1 MFDQRSLSA
10 LAARRDEPAWLRERR
25 QASLAAFERFPMPTR
40 QDEDY
45 RRSDLRRLD
54 LNAFAPDGAK
64 PPKLKGA
71 DNKDVVF
78 CTLAEA
84 VERHP
89 DLVRPYLEDG
99 RVGAD
104 EDKWSALNG
113 AFWTHGVFL
122 YVPSGLEVTVPLQA
136 TWTHP
141 GGNKATFTRTLVV
154 ADEWSNVT
162 FIDDFASAASASA
175 DPGFNASVVDVVAKE
190 GAAARYYH
198 LQNWG
203 TGVWNFSRERFFGKR
218 DAALNLLQV
227 ALGSRFT
234 KAYVHAHLDEPG
246 VNAELLGL
254 TFIGG
259 KQHVD
264 HSTLQNHIQGQTLSD
279 LLFKCAMLEQARS
292 VYGGL
297 IAIRPNAQR
306 SDAYQNNRNLLL
318 SPTARADSIPML
330 EIMANDVRCTHG
342 STTSS
347 VDEEEVFYLMSRG
360 LPRAQAERMIVEGFF
375 ANVLEKIPL
384 VPIRRRLEQAIDE
397 KIARLRF
404 G

>member
-1 MFDQRSLSA
+1 MFDQSA
-10 LAARRDEPAWLRERR
+10 LADLSERFAEPAWLRDRR
-25 QASLAAFERFPMPTR
+25 RASLVAFEQFPMPTR

-54 LNAFAPDGAK
+54 LKAFAPDGAK

-84 VERHP
+84 VQHHP
-89 DLVRPYLEDG
+89 DMVRPYLEDD

-104 EDKWSALNG
+104 EDKWSAMNG

-122 YVPSGLEVTVPLQA
+122 YVPAGVEVALPLQA
-136 TWTHP
+136 IWTHP
-141 GGNKATFTRTLVV
+141 GAGKATFTRTLVV

-162 FIDDFASAASASA
+162 FIDDFASAGAGTDAA
-175 DPGFNASVVDVVAKE
+175 FNASVIDVVAKE
-190 GAAARYYH
+190 GAAVRYNH

-203 TGVWNFSRERFFGKR
+203 TGVWNFSRERLFGKR
-218 DAALNLLQV
+218 DSALNLLQA

-264 HSTLQNHIQGQTLSD
+264 HSTLQNHRQGQTLSD
-279 LLFKCAMLEQARS
+279 LLFKCAMLEDARS

-297 IAIRPNAQR
+297 IAIHPNAQR

-330 EIMANDVRCTHG
+330 EILANDVRCTHG

-347 VDEEEVFYLMSRG
+347 VDEEEVFYLQSRG

-384 VPIRRRLEQAIDE
+384 APIRHRLEQAIDE

>member
-10 LAARRDEPAWLRERR
+10 LSERFDEPAWLRERR

-54 LNAFAPDGAK
+54 PNAFALDGARA
-64 PPKLKGA
+64 PKLKGV

-84 VERHP
+84 VRRHP
-89 DLVRPYLEDG
+89 DLVRPYVEDA

-104 EDKWSALNG
+104 EDKWSAMNG

-122 YVPSGLEVTVPLQA
+122 YVPSGVEVAVPLQA

-141 GGNKATFTRTLVV
+141 GGGKASFTRTLVV
-154 ADEWSNVT
+154 ADAWSNVT
-162 FIDDFASAASASA
+162 FIDDFGSASA
-175 DPGFNASVVDVVAKE
+175 DPGFNASVVDVVARE
-190 GAAARYYH
+190 GAAVRYNH

-203 TGVWNFSRERFFGKR
+203 TGIWNFSRERLFGKR
-218 DAALNLLQV
+218 DSAINLLQT

-234 KAYVHAHLDEPG
+234 KAYIHAHLDEPG

-279 LLFKCAMLEQARS
+279 LLFKCAMLEDARS

-297 IAIRPNAQR
+297 IAIHPNAQR

-318 SPTARADSIPML
+318 SPTARADSLPML
-330 EIMANDVRCTHG
+330 EILANDVRCTHG

-384 VPIRRRLEQAIDE
+384 APIRHRLEQAIDE
-397 KIARLRF
+397 KIARMRF